1 MIEGGF
7 GLDDCQDQPCVKTED
22 LLGLAGQTAP
32 LLGCGGARCRQGSPV
47 RTAGEKTRA
56 APARQRKTAG
66 RHGQPP
72 IRRPRSW
79 SGGLPRPLRPAWL
92 RPGPFSA
99 AGKRPVPYAAG
110 PSAPDIHGKGCP
122 CRAAGAP
129 AAAPLPAEAP
139 HARTSGSRSRRS
151 AAGTAAGTAAG
162 RKGRGYEGSGYPSR
176 LSFRRGQAGNTVR
189 WYWCR
194 HHRCSSDAR
203 KRS

>member
-22 LLGLAGQTAP
+22 LLGLA
-32 LLGCGGARCRQGSPV
+32 
-47 RTAGEKTRA
+47 
-56 APARQRKTAG
+56 
-66 RHGQPP
+66 GQPP

-151 AAGTAAGTAAG
+151 AAGTAAG